1 MREKKLLINSVLYF
15 FGSLGKGV
23 ASIVVVFMASFYIS
37 PSDMGVYDLIIST
50 ITLLQPVI
58 IFQINDGI
66 YRWILEKPDEKDDII
81 KCGFKIAYRNILIVD
96 IIIIGISLLVD
107 FSLQYKLLIAILLN
121 LNCLY
126 PLFQQITRGL
136 KNHKVFAVSGIIN
149 GTLVMGL
156 SYILMRFF
164 NQGVKGFYIA
174 QIIANIGGIAYLSY
188 SQRISF
194 SAWNGNSNRIKEFSS
209 AMQRYSIMLVPNSV
223 NQWVMKT
230 LDKYCILFFM
240 TTFENGIYTVAH
252 RFPDILIMLNNM
264 FYSAW
269 VEQSIV
275 EYKSEDRDEYFS
287 KIYGIYSNVIISVV
301 LVAIPITKY
310 FIKYFTGVEYYE
322 AYQYVP
328 FLYIAVIFLGLSSFI
343 GTGYLGTKHTE
354 GIMWTS
360 IMGSLVN
367 TIINVVFMKTF
378 GLQVAGVSS
387 LCAYLTM
394 WCIRVKQTKKF
405 FSIKI
410 KWTIFVPLIILAII
424 YAIGVQLNKMWLDFV
439 FELLAIILAIYLNRE
454 IIESVYKAIL
464 KKCAKIKY

>member
-1 MREKKLLINSVLYF
+1 MREKQLLINSILYF
-15 FGSLGKGV
+15 WGSLGKGV

-37 PSDMGVYDLIIST
+37 PSDMGIYDLVIST

-66 YRWILEKPDEKDDII
+66 YRWILENPDEKEDII
-81 KCGFKIAYRNILIVD
+81 KCGFKIAYRNIFIVD
-96 IIIIGISLLVD
+96 VIILCVSFIID
-107 FSLQYKLLIAILLN
+107 FSLQYKVLIVILLN

-136 KNHKVFAVSGIIN
+136 KNHKIFAISGIIN
-149 GTLVMGL
+149 GSLVMGI
-156 SYILMRFF
+156 SYTLMRFLD
-164 NQGVKGFYIA
+164 QGVKGFYIA
-174 QIIANIGGIAYLSY
+174 QIVANICGIAYLSY

-194 SAWNGNSNRIKEFSS
+194 SVRNGNVNRINEFSS
-209 AMQRYSIMLVPNSV
+209 PMQRYSIMLVPNSV
-223 NQWVMKT
+223 NQWVMKA
-230 LDKYCILFFM
+230 LDKYCIMYFM

-275 EYKSEDRDEYFS
+275 EYKSADRDEYFS
-287 KIYGIYSNVIISVV
+287 RIYGMYSNAIISIV
-301 LVAIPITKY
+301 LIAIPITKY
-310 FIKYFTGVEYYE
+310 FIKYFIGEEYFESYR
-322 AYQYVP
+322 YVP

-360 IMGSLVN
+360 LTGSMVN

-378 GLQVAGVSS
+378 GLQVAGISS
-387 LCAYLTM
+387 LVAYFTM
-394 WCIRVKQTKKF
+394 WCIRVKQTKRF

-410 KWTIFVPLIILAII
+410 KWNTFIPLILLAVV
-424 YAIGVQLNKMWLDFV
+424 YAGGIQLNKIWLDAA
-439 FELLAIILAIYLNRE
+439 FEFLAIVLAFMLNKE
-454 IIESVYKAIL
+454 IIIL
-464 KKCAKIKY
+464 IFKLLMKKLSATN